1 MRAIGMHGKLLALF
15 LAGGSVLG
23 VVAPGFTRAGDT
35 DELATAPWVGAIRAM
50 DEALAKGDVRAAR
63 EAREDARLAAV
74 ASRRWE
80 GMAVLGDATLRL
92 AQSAGLRPA
101 MEPAARR
108 AYLGALF
115 RARRQA
121 SLDGVVRVTE
131 ALAALGAHDM
141 ARQGVVIATALA
153 ATSREPD
160 ALERVRGLQQRLS
173 AAMPLV
179 GGVAAPPAQAA
190 DASPT
195 REGGPGGSRGAR

>member
-1 MRAIGMHGKLLALF
+1 MRAIGVHGTLLALL

-23 VVAPGFTRAGDT
+23 AVEPTRASDT
-35 DELATAPWVGAIRAM
+35 DEVATAPWVGAIRAM
-50 DEALAKGDVRAAR
+50 DEALAKGNLRAALA
-63 EAREDARLAAV
+63 AREDARLAAV

-101 MEPAARR
+101 MEPAVRR
-108 AYLGALF
+108 AYVAALF

-121 SLDGVVRVTE
+121 SLDGVVRIAE
-131 ALAALGAHDM
+131 AFAALGDRDM
-141 ARQGVVIATALA
+141 ARQGVVIAAALA
-153 ATSREPD
+153 ATSREPH

-179 GGVAAPPAQAA
+179 GGVSAPLGPAAG
-190 DASPT
+190 ASPT
-195 REGGPGGSRGAR
+195 REGGPGGSHGAR